1 MGLLPLD
8 FYSLTQ
14 AVDFI
19 NQKTNSTIK
28 ENLLYSYAMEGKIR
42 FLLNIEIK
50 DNQLVKIGRMDAE
63 GFFLYEDSEV
73 HFKEEV
79 IEYEVQNIL
88 HLEDKLSKMEI
99 TSDEIFEDKGGL
111 FLSYNKEN
119 KINEYKGYIV
129 LHPELLD
136 VFCKESLPQH
146 GVKNTNYLLLDEF
159 NVQTPF
165 EADIFTSFNFRMK
178 YPKYNEDERLYIK
191 HTFRVNFSDIKIS
204 YDDLIKLFPSENAWR
219 EQANLKQEIAKLK
232 TEILDKEA
240 ENKQLKQQI
249 SEQNSPI
256 LLGVHRNDDLLKIAI
271 EVRNKYWA
279 DYPENVKSNVQI
291 RDYIIRDYGV
301 ARTTAE
307 EIEKI
312 ACPINRKKN

>member
-1 MGLLPLD
+1 MELLPLD
-8 FYSLTQ
+8 YYSLNQ
-14 AVDFI
+14 SVDFI
-19 NQKTNSTIK
+19 NQRTNSAIK
-28 ENLLYSYAMEGKIR
+28 ENSLYSYAIEEKIQ
-42 FLLNIEIK
+42 FLLKIEIK
-50 DNQLVKIGRMDAE
+50 GNQLIKIGRNDAE
-63 GFFLYEDSEV
+63 GFFISDDSELFFPESAIDV
-73 HFKEEV
+73 DGNDFLILRDEFSYLEV
-79 IEYEVQNIL
+79 SYDDLN
-88 HLEDKLSKMEI
+88 KPK
-99 TSDEIFEDKGGL
+99 FES
-111 FLSYNKEN
+111 F
-119 KINEYKGYIV
+119 KGYIA
-129 LHPELLD
+129 LHPKLLD
-136 VFCKESLPQH
+136 LFCNQSLPQH

-165 EADIFTSFNFRMK
+165 EADIFTSFNFRME

-232 TEILDKEA
+232 TELLDKEA

-249 SEQNSPI
+249 SEQNNPI